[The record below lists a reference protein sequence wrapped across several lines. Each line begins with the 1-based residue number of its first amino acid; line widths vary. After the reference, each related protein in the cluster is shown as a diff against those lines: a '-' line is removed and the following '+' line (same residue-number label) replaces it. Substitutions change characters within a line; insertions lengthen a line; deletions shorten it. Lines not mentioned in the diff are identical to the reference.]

1 MIAWW
6 HGDWTCVSGT
16 PLAAAHPTGGM
27 LSGREK
33 GYLMSRYSAGLATSG
48 YVIDAAD
55 TRDRTMD
62 FLNGI
67 GIAARYESGANG
79 FSDGCRI
86 GRGTLA
92 VDPAC
97 RISTL
102 LHEAGH
108 LAITP
113 RCFRSWMD
121 GNLFAGQ
128 RAMLDAVCDARHD
141 PDDPLYRAV
150 IQCSDPEATAWTWAA
165 GAALGVPGEEIVRSD
180 EYGGEGDTIRL
191 ALEMRA
197 YIGVHG
203 LAHAGF
209 CSIRDRGSVA
219 GWPHLHFWTQDAG
232 SVDAAGSHDAGRGGG
247 VAEQS

>member
-1 MIAWW
+1 LR
-6 HGDWTCVSGT
+6 GGT
-16 PLAAAHPTGGM
+16 AA
-27 LSGREK
+27 GRGASDGRHAYCE
-33 GYLMSRYSAGLATSG
+33 GERLLEEQIFSWLGNFRLCHRCSG
-48 YVIDAAD
+48 YASSHGG
-55 TRDRTMD
+55 

-67 GIAARYESGANG
+67 GIATRYEGGASG

-102 LHEAGH
+102 LYEAGH

-113 RCFRSWMD
+113 RYFRSWMD

-128 RAMLDAVCDARHD
+128 RAMLDAVCDGTHH
-141 PDDPLYRAV
+141 PDDPLCRAV
-150 IQCSDPEATAWTWAA
+150 IQWSDPEATAWAWSA
-165 GAALGVPGEEIVRSD
+165 GAALGLPGEEIVRSD

-191 ALEMRA
+191 ALEMCA
-197 YIGVHG
+197 YLGVHG

-209 CSIRDRGSVA
+209 CSIRDRGGVA

-232 SVDAAGSHDAGRGGG
+232 SVDAAGSHDAGR
-247 VAEQS
+247 AEV